1 MVEVVVD
8 ATVVVVEMPEF
19 TADGTVATETPL
31 ELNAGYSIQFVS
43 EKTPTP
49 TELKAAMRKR
59 SDLPAKLS
67 SFTFALYVD
76 ALKFETKSQGVE
88 AD

>member
-1 MVEVVVD
+1 VVEVVDEAVVD

-19 TADGTVATETPL
+19 TADGSVATEPPL

-49 TELKAAMRKR
+49 TELKAAIRKR
-59 SDLPAKLS
+59 SVCPAKLS
-67 SFTFALYVD
+67 SFTVVLYV
-76 ALKFETKSQGVE
+76 
-88 AD
+88 